1 MSTDELFD
9 ELRIQTRKA
18 GCKSCPHPEWGL
30 DNLAWYIGS
39 GRAPLEFCKK
49 IEALKPGQMRT
60 LIRRA
65 SSGSAEQGIL
75 SAKRYLGISEE
86 FVI

>member
-1 MSTDELFD
+1 MSTDEMLD
-9 ELRIQTRKA
+9 VMRTQARKA
-18 GCKSCPHPEWGL
+18 GCKSCRYPEWGF

-39 GRAPLEFCKK
+39 GRASLELCKK

-65 SSGSAEQGIL
+65 SSGSAEKGIL
-75 SAKRYLGISEE
+75 NAKRYLGMSEE
-86 FVI
+86 SVI